1 MLNLRFVG
9 FDPRPTCRAT
19 EGFGEPACRGHT
31 ARLHS
36 DEAKLGEAPRN
47 GVVRPCNI
55 EKMRPQKDSED
66 QQPPPV
72 LKIWQRVNADTQTM
86 PATVSPLS

>member
-1 MLNLRFVG
+1 MQSLRMFKMQVCS
-9 FDPRPTCRAT
+9 PTRFQFFSRGT
-19 EGFGEPACRGHT
+19 ET
-31 ARLHS
+31 
-36 DEAKLGEAPRN
+36 AKLGEEPRN